1 VRHVRW
7 VRVNHRSHEMQK
19 PHINRRMD
27 CSMVQTIVDYVL
39 EFIVG
44 EAESEF
50 NGSTIG
56 SLPKAPL
63 PSGMHIRSNII

>member
-1 VRHVRW
+1 
-7 VRVNHRSHEMQK
+7 
-19 PHINRRMD
+19 MD